1 MPARNDPTRL
11 EPESTSTP
19 PGTGR
24 RAFLLRGSAGI
35 AVAFTAASAGNAWAA
50 GPTGADANQVK
61 LPLIQDPNTEQKE
74 ETPDASLPPDDRIG
88 YAIVGLGRLSLN

>member
-11 EPESTSTP
+11 EPESASTP
-19 PGTGR
+19 PRPGR

-35 AVAFTAASAGNAWAA
+35 AVAFTAASAGSVWAA